1 MMDVSL
7 EQAQADYRAFAA
19 RGLNLDI
26 TRGKPAPEQL
36 DLSADLLTNV
46 TGDDFTSPS
55 GIDTRNYGGL
65 DGLKE
70 LREIFGALYKV
81 PTEQILAQGS
91 SSLTLEYMTLDFAKR
106 YGTPTGG
113 PWTNAKILCP
123 VPGYDRHFQLAEA
136 LGYELI
142 TIRTDDEGPVMD
154 DVRRYVS
161 DPDVRAMWLVPM
173 YSNPTGTSISEAHA
187 RELAEINAAADDF
200 TLLWDNAYGL
210 HHLSDD
216 NQAPMV
222 DILALCAEAG
232 HPDRPWIYAS
242 TSKMTFAGAGVAF
255 FASSPAVIEWYRA
268 HMGAAMIGPD
278 KINQLRHLRF
288 FRDADGVRE
297 HMRRHAEIIRPKFE
311 AVLTALENGLSS
323 DIASWTQPN
332 GGYFITLRVP
342 NGTASKVV
350 KYAAEAGVALT
361 PAGSTH
367 PHGLDP
373 NDAYIRIAP
382 TMPSLEDVTAAAE
395 GLVACVRLAAA
406 ELG

>member
-46 TGDDFTSPS
+46 TGDDFTSSS

-70 LREIFGALYKV
+70 LREIFGELYKV

-106 YGTPTGG
+106 YGTPAGA

-154 DVRRYVS
+154 DVRHYVA

-173 YSNPTGTSISEAHA
+173 YSNPTGTSISEARA
-187 RELAEINAAADDF
+187 RELAEVKAAADDF

-382 TMPSLEDVTAAAE
+382 SMPSLEDVTAAAE

>member
-70 LREIFGALYKV
+70 LREIFGELYKV

-106 YGTPTGG
+106 YGTPAGG
-113 PWTNAKILCP
+113 PWTNGKILCP

-154 DVRRYVS
+154 DVRRYVV

-173 YSNPTGTSISEAHA
+173 YSNPTGSSISEARA
-187 RELAEINAAADDF
+187 RELAEVKTAAEDF

-222 DILALCAEAG
+222 DILSLCAEAG
-232 HPDRPWIYAS
+232 NPDRPWIYAS

-255 FASSPAVIEWYRA
+255 FASSPAVIEWYRS

-297 HMRRHAEIIRPKFE
+297 HMRRHADIIRPKFE
-311 AVLTALENGLSS
+311 AVLTALENGLTS

>member
-1 MMDVSL
+1 MDVSL

-70 LREIFGALYKV
+70 LREIFGELYKV

-106 YGTPTGG
+106 YGTPAGA

-154 DVRRYVS
+154 DVRRYVA

-173 YSNPTGTSISEAHA
+173 YSNPTGTSISEARA
-187 RELAEINAAADDF
+187 RELAEIKAAADDF

-222 DILALCAEAG
+222 DILSLCAEAG

-255 FASSPAVIEWYRA
+255 FASSPAVIEWYRS

-297 HMRRHAEIIRPKFE
+297 HMRRHADIIRPKFE
-311 AVLTALENGLSS
+311 AVLTALENGLTS

>member
-1 MMDVSL
+1 MDVSL

-70 LREIFGALYKV
+70 LREIFGELYKV

-154 DVRRYVS
+154 DVRRYVA

-173 YSNPTGTSISEAHA
+173 YSNPTGTSISEARA

-222 DILALCAEAG
+222 DILSLCAEAG

-311 AVLTALENGLSS
+311 AVLTELENGLSS

-382 TMPSLEDVTAAAE
+382 SMPSLEDVTAAAE

>member
-70 LREIFGALYKV
+70 LREIFGELYKV

-154 DVRRYVS
+154 DVRRYVA

-173 YSNPTGTSISEAHA
+173 YSNPTGTSISEARA
-187 RELAEINAAADDF
+187 RELAEIKAAADDF

-232 HPDRPWIYAS
+232 HPDRPWISAS

>member
-1 MMDVSL
+1 MDVSL

-36 DLSADLLTNV
+36 DLSSDLLTNV

-70 LREIFGALYKV
+70 LRDIFGELYKV

-154 DVRRYVS
+154 DVRRYVA

-173 YSNPTGTSISEAHA
+173 YSNPTGTSISEARA

-222 DILALCAEAG
+222 DILSLCAEAG

>member
-70 LREIFGALYKV
+70 LRDIFGELYKV

-154 DVRRYVS
+154 DVRRYVV

-173 YSNPTGTSISEAHA
+173 YSNPTGTSISEARA

-222 DILALCAEAG
+222 DILSLCAEAG
-232 HPDRPWIYAS
+232 HPDRAWIYAS

-382 TMPSLEDVTAAAE
+382 SMPSLEDVAAAAE

>member
-1 MMDVSL
+1 MDVSL

-70 LREIFGALYKV
+70 LREIFGELYKV

-106 YGTPTGG
+106 YGTPAGG
-113 PWTNAKILCP
+113 PWTNGKILCP

-154 DVRRYVS
+154 DVRRYVV

-173 YSNPTGTSISEAHA
+173 YSNPTGSSISEARA
-187 RELAEINAAADDF
+187 RELAEVKTAAEDF

-222 DILALCAEAG
+222 DILSLCAEAG
-232 HPDRPWIYAS
+232 NPDRPWIYAS

-255 FASSPAVIEWYRA
+255 FASSPAVIEWYRS

-297 HMRRHAEIIRPKFE
+297 HMRRHADIIRPKFE
-311 AVLTALENGLSS
+311 AVLTALENGLTS

>member
-1 MMDVSL
+1 MDVSL

-70 LREIFGALYKV
+70 LREIFGELYKV

-154 DVRRYVS
+154 DVRRYVA

-173 YSNPTGTSISEAHA
+173 YSNPTGTSISEARA

-222 DILALCAEAG
+222 DILSLCAEAG

-382 TMPSLEDVTAAAE
+382 SMPSLEDVAAAAE

>member
-70 LREIFGALYKV
+70 LREIFGELYKV

-154 DVRRYVS
+154 DVRRYVA

-173 YSNPTGTSISEAHA
+173 YSNPTGTSISEARA

-222 DILALCAEAG
+222 DILSLCAEAG

-382 TMPSLEDVTAAAE
+382 SMPSLEDVAAAAE

>member
-70 LREIFGALYKV
+70 LRDIFGELYKV

-106 YGTPTGG
+106 YGTPAGG
-113 PWTNAKILCP
+113 PWANAKILCP

-173 YSNPTGTSISEAHA
+173 YSNPTGTSISEARA

-382 TMPSLEDVTAAAE
+382 SMPSLEDVTAAAE

>member
-70 LREIFGALYKV
+70 LREIFGELYKV

-106 YGTPTGG
+106 YGTPAGA

-154 DVRRYVS
+154 DVRRYVA

-173 YSNPTGTSISEAHA
+173 YSNPTGTSISEARA
-187 RELAEINAAADDF
+187 RELAEIKAAADDF

-222 DILALCAEAG
+222 DILSLCAEAG

-255 FASSPAVIEWYRA
+255 FASSPAVIEWYRT

>member
-70 LREIFGALYKV
+70 LREIFGELYKV

-106 YGTPTGG
+106 YGTPAGG
-113 PWTNAKILCP
+113 PWANAKILCP

-154 DVRRYVS
+154 DVRRYVV

-173 YSNPTGTSISEAHA
+173 YSNPTGTSISEARA

-222 DILALCAEAG
+222 DILSLCAEAG

-382 TMPSLEDVTAAAE
+382 SMPSLEDVAAAAE

>member
-1 MMDVSL
+1 MDVSL

-70 LREIFGALYKV
+70 LRDIFGELYKV

-154 DVRRYVS
+154 DVRRYVV

-173 YSNPTGTSISEAHA
+173 YSNPTGTSISEARA

-222 DILALCAEAG
+222 DILSLCAEAG

-382 TMPSLEDVTAAAE
+382 SMPSLEDVAAAAE

>member
-1 MMDVSL
+1 MDVSL

-70 LREIFGALYKV
+70 LREIFGELYKV

-106 YGTPTGG
+106 YGTPAGG
-113 PWTNAKILCP
+113 PWTNGKILCP

-154 DVRRYVS
+154 DVRRYVA

-173 YSNPTGTSISEAHA
+173 YSNPTGSSISEARA
-187 RELAEINAAADDF
+187 RELAEVKTAAEDF

-222 DILALCAEAG
+222 DILSLCAEAG
-232 HPDRPWIYAS
+232 NPDRPWIYAS

-255 FASSPAVIEWYRA
+255 FASSPAVIEWYRT

-297 HMRRHAEIIRPKFE
+297 HMRRHADIIRPKFE
-311 AVLTALENGLSS
+311 AVLTALENGLTS

>member
-36 DLSADLLTNV
+36 NLSADLLTNV

-70 LREIFGALYKV
+70 LREIFGELYKV

-106 YGTPTGG
+106 YGTPAGG
-113 PWTNAKILCP
+113 PWTNGKILCP

-154 DVRRYVS
+154 DVRRYVV

-173 YSNPTGTSISEAHA
+173 YSNPTGSSISEARA
-187 RELAEINAAADDF
+187 RELAEVKTAAEDF

-222 DILALCAEAG
+222 DILSLCAEAG
-232 HPDRPWIYAS
+232 NPDRPWIYAS

-255 FASSPAVIEWYRA
+255 FASSPAVIEWYRS

-297 HMRRHAEIIRPKFE
+297 HMRRHADIIRPKFE
-311 AVLTALENGLSS
+311 AVLTALENGLTS

-367 PHGLDP
+367 PYGLDP

>member
-1 MMDVSL
+1 MDVSL

-70 LREIFGALYKV
+70 LREIFGELYKV

-154 DVRRYVS
+154 DVRRYVA

-173 YSNPTGTSISEAHA
+173 YSNPTGTSISEARA

-222 DILALCAEAG
+222 DILSLCAEAG

>member
-70 LREIFGALYKV
+70 LREIFGELYKV

-154 DVRRYVS
+154 DVRRYVA

-173 YSNPTGTSISEAHA
+173 YSNPTGTSISEARA
-187 RELAEINAAADDF
+187 RELAEINAAAEDF

-210 HHLSDD
+210 HHLSED

-222 DILALCAEAG
+222 DILSLCAEAG
-232 HPDRPWIYAS
+232 NPDRPWIYAS

-255 FASSPAVIEWYRA
+255 FASSPAVIEWYRS

-297 HMRRHAEIIRPKFE
+297 HMRRHADIIRPKFE
-311 AVLTALENGLSS
+311 AVLTALENGLTS

>member
-36 DLSADLLTNV
+36 DLSAGLLTNV

-70 LREIFGALYKV
+70 LRDIFGELYKV

-154 DVRRYVS
+154 DVRRYVV

-173 YSNPTGTSISEAHA
+173 YSNPTGTSISEARA
-187 RELAEINAAADDF
+187 RELAEIKAAADDF

-222 DILALCAEAG
+222 DILSLCAEAG

-255 FASSPAVIEWYRA
+255 FASSPAVIEWYRT

-382 TMPSLEDVTAAAE
+382 SMPSLEDVAAAAE

>member
-1 MMDVSL
+1 MDVSL

-70 LREIFGALYKV
+70 LREIFGELYKV

-106 YGTPTGG
+106 YGTPAGG
-113 PWTNAKILCP
+113 PWTNGKILCP

-154 DVRRYVS
+154 DVRRYVV

-173 YSNPTGTSISEAHA
+173 YSNPTGSSISEARA
-187 RELAEINAAADDF
+187 RELAEVKTAAEDF

-222 DILALCAEAG
+222 DILSLCAEAG
-232 HPDRPWIYAS
+232 NPDRPWIYAS

-255 FASSPAVIEWYRA
+255 FASSPAVIEWYRS

-297 HMRRHAEIIRPKFE
+297 HMRRHADIIRPKFE
-311 AVLTALENGLSS
+311 AVLTALENGLTS

-382 TMPSLEDVTAAAE
+382 TMPSLEEVTAAAE

>member
-70 LREIFGALYKV
+70 LRDIFGELYKV

-106 YGTPTGG
+106 YGTPAGG
-113 PWTNAKILCP
+113 PWANAKILCP

-173 YSNPTGTSISEAHA
+173 YSNPTGTSISEARA

-216 NQAPMV
+216 NQASMV
-222 DILALCAEAG
+222 DILSLCAEAG

-255 FASSPAVIEWYRA
+255 FASSPAVIEWYRT

>member
-1 MMDVSL
+1 MDVSL

-70 LREIFGALYKV
+70 LRDIFGELYKV

-106 YGTPTGG
+106 YGTPAGA

-154 DVRRYVS
+154 DVRRYVA

-173 YSNPTGTSISEAHA
+173 YSNPTGTSISEARA
-187 RELAEINAAADDF
+187 RELAEIKAAADDF

-232 HPDRPWIYAS
+232 NPDRPWIYAS

-255 FASSPAVIEWYRA
+255 FASSPAVIEWYRT

-382 TMPSLEDVTAAAE
+382 SMPSLEDVTAAAE

>member
-70 LREIFGALYKV
+70 LRDIFGELYKV

-106 YGTPTGG
+106 YGTPAGA

-142 TIRTDDEGPVMD
+142 AIRTDDEGPVMD

-173 YSNPTGTSISEAHA
+173 YSNPTGTSISEARA
-187 RELAEINAAADDF
+187 RELAEIKAAADDF

-222 DILALCAEAG
+222 DILSLCAEAG

-255 FASSPAVIEWYRA
+255 FASSPAVIEWYRT

-382 TMPSLEDVTAAAE
+382 SMPSLEDVTAAAE

>member
-70 LREIFGALYKV
+70 LREIFGELYKV

-106 YGTPTGG
+106 YGTPAGA

-173 YSNPTGTSISEAHA
+173 YSNPTGTSISEARA

-311 AVLTALENGLSS
+311 AVLTALENGLTS

-382 TMPSLEDVTAAAE
+382 SMPSLEDVAAAAE

>member
-1 MMDVSL
+1 MDVSL

-70 LREIFGALYKV
+70 LREIFGELYKV

-154 DVRRYVS
+154 DVRRYVA

-173 YSNPTGTSISEAHA
+173 YSNPTGTSISEARA
-187 RELAEINAAADDF
+187 RELAEINAAAEDF

-210 HHLSDD
+210 HHLSED

-222 DILALCAEAG
+222 DILSLCAEAG
-232 HPDRPWIYAS
+232 NPDRPWIYAS

-255 FASSPAVIEWYRA
+255 FASSPAVIEWYRS

-297 HMRRHAEIIRPKFE
+297 HMRRHADIIRPKFE

-382 TMPSLEDVTAAAE
+382 SMPSLEDVAAAAE

>member
-36 DLSADLLTNV
+36 DLSAGLLTNV

-70 LREIFGALYKV
+70 LRDIFGELYKV

-106 YGTPTGG
+106 YGTPAGG
-113 PWTNAKILCP
+113 PWANAKILCP

-173 YSNPTGTSISEAHA
+173 YSNPTGTSISEARA
-187 RELAEINAAADDF
+187 RELAEIKAAADDF

>member
-154 DVRRYVS
+154 DVRSYVS

-173 YSNPTGTSISEAHA
+173 YSNPTGTSISEARA

>member
-1 MMDVSL
+1 MDVSL

-70 LREIFGALYKV
+70 LREIFGELYKV

-106 YGTPTGG
+106 YGTPAGA

-154 DVRRYVS
+154 DVRRYVA

-173 YSNPTGTSISEAHA
+173 YSNPTGTSISEARA
-187 RELAEINAAADDF
+187 RELAEIKAAADDF

-232 HPDRPWIYAS
+232 NPDRPWIYAS

-255 FASSPAVIEWYRA
+255 FASSPAVIEWYRT

-382 TMPSLEDVTAAAE
+382 SMPSLEDVTAAAE

>member
-36 DLSADLLTNV
+36 DLSAGLLTNV

-70 LREIFGALYKV
+70 LREIFGELYKV

-106 YGTPTGG
+106 YGTPAGG
-113 PWTNAKILCP
+113 PWANAKILCP

-154 DVRRYVS
+154 DVRRYVV

-173 YSNPTGTSISEAHA
+173 YSNPTGTSISEARA

-222 DILALCAEAG
+222 DILSLCAEAG

-382 TMPSLEDVTAAAE
+382 SMPSLEDVAAAAE

>member
-1 MMDVSL
+1 MDVSL

-70 LREIFGALYKV
+70 LRDIFGELYKV

-91 SSLTLEYMTLDFAKR
+91 SSLTLEYMALDFAKR
-106 YGTPTGG
+106 YGTPAGG
-113 PWTNAKILCP
+113 PWANAKILCP

-173 YSNPTGTSISEAHA
+173 YSNPTGTSISEARA
-187 RELAEINAAADDF
+187 RELAEIKAAADDF

>member
-70 LREIFGALYKV
+70 LREIFGELYKV

-106 YGTPTGG
+106 YGTPAGG
-113 PWTNAKILCP
+113 PWTNGKILCP

-154 DVRRYVS
+154 DVRRYVA

-173 YSNPTGTSISEAHA
+173 YSNPTGSSISEARA
-187 RELAEINAAADDF
+187 RELAEVKTAAEDF

-222 DILALCAEAG
+222 DILSLCAEAG
-232 HPDRPWIYAS
+232 NPDRPWIYAS

-255 FASSPAVIEWYRA
+255 FASSPAVIEWYRT

-297 HMRRHAEIIRPKFE
+297 HMRRHADIIRPKFE
-311 AVLTALENGLSS
+311 AVLTALENGLTS

>member
-1 MMDVSL
+1 MDVSL

-70 LREIFGALYKV
+70 LRDIFGELYKV

-106 YGTPTGG
+106 YGTPAGG
-113 PWTNAKILCP
+113 PWANAKILCP

-173 YSNPTGTSISEAHA
+173 YSNPTGTSISEARA
-187 RELAEINAAADDF
+187 RELAEIKAAADDF

>member
-70 LREIFGALYKV
+70 LREIFGELYKV

-106 YGTPTGG
+106 YGTPAGG
-113 PWTNAKILCP
+113 PWTNGKILCP

-154 DVRRYVS
+154 DVRRYVV

-173 YSNPTGTSISEAHA
+173 YSNPTGSSISEARA
-187 RELAEINAAADDF
+187 RELAEVKTAAEDF

-222 DILALCAEAG
+222 DILSLCAEAG
-232 HPDRPWIYAS
+232 NPDRPWIYAS

-255 FASSPAVIEWYRA
+255 FASSPAVIEWYRS

-382 TMPSLEDVTAAAE
+382 SMPSLEDVAAAAE

>member
-1 MMDVSL
+1 MDVSL

-70 LREIFGALYKV
+70 LREIFGELYKV

-106 YGTPTGG
+106 YGTPAGA

-154 DVRRYVS
+154 DVRRYVA

-173 YSNPTGTSISEAHA
+173 YSNPTGTSISEARA

-222 DILALCAEAG
+222 DILSLCAEAG

-311 AVLTALENGLSS
+311 AVLTALENGLTS

-382 TMPSLEDVTAAAE
+382 SMPSLEDVAAAAE

>member
-1 MMDVSL
+1 MDVSL

-70 LREIFGALYKV
+70 LREIFGELYKV

-106 YGTPTGG
+106 YGTPAGG
-113 PWTNAKILCP
+113 PWTNGKILCP

-154 DVRRYVS
+154 DVRRYVV

-173 YSNPTGTSISEAHA
+173 YSNPTGSSISEARA
-187 RELAEINAAADDF
+187 RELAEVKTAAEDF

-222 DILALCAEAG
+222 DILSLCAEAG
-232 HPDRPWIYAS
+232 NPDRPWIYAS

-255 FASSPAVIEWYRA
+255 FASSPAVIEWYRS

-382 TMPSLEDVTAAAE
+382 SMPSLEDVAAAAE

>member
-70 LREIFGALYKV
+70 LRDIFGELYKV

-106 YGTPTGG
+106 YGTPAGA

-154 DVRRYVS
+154 DVRRYVA

-173 YSNPTGTSISEAHA
+173 YSNPTGTSISEARA
-187 RELAEINAAADDF
+187 RELAEIKAAADDF

-232 HPDRPWIYAS
+232 NPDRPWIYAS

-255 FASSPAVIEWYRA
+255 FASSPAVIEWYRT

-382 TMPSLEDVTAAAE
+382 SMPSLEDVTAAAE

>member
-70 LREIFGALYKV
+70 LREIFGELYRV

-106 YGTPTGG
+106 YGTPAGG
-113 PWTNAKILCP
+113 PWTNGKILCP

-154 DVRRYVS
+154 DVRRYVV

-173 YSNPTGTSISEAHA
+173 YSNPTGSSISEARA
-187 RELAEINAAADDF
+187 RELAEVKTAAEDF

-222 DILALCAEAG
+222 DILSLCAEAG
-232 HPDRPWIYAS
+232 NPDRPWIYAS

-255 FASSPAVIEWYRA
+255 FAGSPAVIEWYRS

-297 HMRRHAEIIRPKFE
+297 HMRRHADIIRPKFE
-311 AVLTALENGLSS
+311 AVLTALENGLTS

>member
-70 LREIFGALYKV
+70 LREIFGELYKV

-106 YGTPTGG
+106 YGTPAGA

-154 DVRRYVS
+154 DVRRYVA

-173 YSNPTGTSISEAHA
+173 YSNPTGTSISEARA
-187 RELAEINAAADDF
+187 RELAEIKAAADDF

-232 HPDRPWIYAS
+232 NPDRPWIYAS

-255 FASSPAVIEWYRA
+255 FASSPAVIEWYRT

-382 TMPSLEDVTAAAE
+382 SMPSLEDVTAAAE

>member
-1 MMDVSL
+1 MMDDSL

-70 LREIFGALYKV
+70 LREIFGELYKV

-106 YGTPTGG
+106 YGTPAGG
-113 PWTNAKILCP
+113 PWTNGKILCP

-142 TIRTDDEGPVMD
+142 TIRTDDEGPVME
-154 DVRRYVS
+154 DVRRYVA

-173 YSNPTGTSISEAHA
+173 YSNPTGTSISEARA
-187 RELAEINAAADDF
+187 RELAEVKTAAEDF

-222 DILALCAEAG
+222 DILSLCAEAG
-232 HPDRPWIYAS
+232 NPDRPWIYAS

-255 FASSPAVIEWYRA
+255 FASSPAVIEWYRS

-297 HMRRHAEIIRPKFE
+297 HMRRHADIIRPKFE
-311 AVLTALENGLSS
+311 AVLTALENGLTS

>member
-1 MMDVSL
+1 MDVSL